1 MDNCCWNIVFGFHG
15 LYFSWS
21 GTKCSTKKNN
31 FKKKELCLTL
41 MLIARHGGQFTTSDN
56 IRRRDECWNP
66 GGAPGPDRFWH
77 FDKPTLET
85 TSCYKQVGDW
95 KSLWMSTIGLCTE
108 QRLQF
113 VCRKN
118 SAASPKAGPPTSV
131 QANVKSKSQPFQ
143 PLSYRVSTFHFRSSH
158 SHRFPF
164 KQVAHPLQKCFF
176 CIVPYPRR
184 GRTRQTQDGKFRIS
198 KGKFNMHLMNL
209 MYTNVCWMFA
219 FIFLLG
225 IFRAI
230 LFVCSSGS
238 EAQQRSFG
246 WFWCLFR

>member
-1 MDNCCWNIVFGFHG
+1 MDNFCWNIVFGFHG

-176 CIVPYPRR
+176 ALCLIQDVDAHGKHKMASSEFLKVNSTCIWWIWCI
-184 GRTRQTQDGKFRIS
+184 QTC
-198 KGKFNMHLMNL
+198 
-209 MYTNVCWMFA
+209 VE
-219 FIFLLG
+219 
-225 IFRAI
+225 
-230 LFVCSSGS
+230 CSH
-238 EAQQRSFG
+238 SFS
-246 WFWCLFR
+246 C

>member
-1 MDNCCWNIVFGFHG
+1 MGDNS
-15 LYFSWS
+15 L
-21 GTKCSTKKNN
+21 
-31 FKKKELCLTL
+31 
-41 MLIARHGGQFTTSDN
+41 RPTTSD
-56 IRRRDECWNP
+56 
-66 GGAPGPDRFWH
+66 GATNVGTPVGHLDRTD
-77 FDKPTLET
+77 FDILTSQLKNS
-85 TSCYKQVGDW
+85 SCYKQTGDW

-131 QANVKSKSQPFQ
+131 QANIKSKSQPFQ
-143 PLSYRVSTFHFRSSH
+143 PLSYRVSTFHVRSSH

-209 MYTNVCWMFA
+209 MYTNVC
-219 FIFLLG
+219 
-225 IFRAI
+225 
-230 LFVCSSGS
+230 
-238 EAQQRSFG
+238 
-246 WFWCLFR
+246 

>member
-85 TSCYKQVGDW
+85 SSCYKQVGDW

-176 CIVPYPRR
+176 ALCLIQDVDAHGKHKMASSEFLKVNSTCIWWIWCI
-184 GRTRQTQDGKFRIS
+184 QTC
-198 KGKFNMHLMNL
+198 
-209 MYTNVCWMFA
+209 VE
-219 FIFLLG
+219 
-225 IFRAI
+225 
-230 LFVCSSGS
+230 CSH
-238 EAQQRSFG
+238 SFS
-246 WFWCLFR
+246 C